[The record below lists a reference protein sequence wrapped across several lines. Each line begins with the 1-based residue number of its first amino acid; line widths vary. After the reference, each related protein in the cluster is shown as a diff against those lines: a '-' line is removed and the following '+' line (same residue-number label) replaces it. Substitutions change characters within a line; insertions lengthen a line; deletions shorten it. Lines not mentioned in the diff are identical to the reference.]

1 VRVCHSPVLLRG
13 VVYGRQCAALG
24 FGHCRVVLLSMSSIE
39 LLEEA
44 FYELK
49 EDAATDYEAD
59 LETRGPA

>member
-1 VRVCHSPVLLRG
+1 LRG
-13 VVYGRQCAALG
+13 VVYGKQCAALG